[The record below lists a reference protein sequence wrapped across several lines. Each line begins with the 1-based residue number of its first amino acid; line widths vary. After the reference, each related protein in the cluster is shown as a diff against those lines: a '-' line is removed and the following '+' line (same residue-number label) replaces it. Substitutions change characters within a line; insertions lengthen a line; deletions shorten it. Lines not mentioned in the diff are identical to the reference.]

1 MPPSA
6 SVKFPEVVAAV
17 REAEKCLW
25 KIGDALI
32 KECGLPGDHGVNTG
46 ALDKLEQCARELRR
60 LGLETYSLDHLR
72 DLRRTAANFSDGD
85 RSPSVSWTVHSEAGD
100 PATLKAAMEAAT
112 REGVR
117 FTVTYVKDFKKR
129 QRQGEEHA
137 EDPQS
142 AKTLAMREFDRAL
155 ADLLDLGVPATEVM
169 EIIHSRCDRAQ
180 RWPDFMTAFEEYF
193 LQEAA

>member
-1 MPPSA
+1 MGQ
-6 SVKFPEVVAAV
+6 FPEVVAAV

-32 KECGLPGDHGVNTG
+32 KECGLPGDHDVNTG
-46 ALDKLEQCARELRR
+46 VLDKLEKCARELQ
-60 LGLETYSLDHLR
+60 LLNLETYSLGHLR

-85 RSPSVSWTVHSEAGD
+85 RSPSVFWTVHSKLVILR
-100 PATLKAAMEAAT
+100 TSKAAMEMAT

-117 FTVTYVKDFKKR
+117 FTVPYVTDFKKR

-142 AKTLAMREFDRAL
+142 AKMLAMRALDRAL
-155 ADLLDLGVPATEVM
+155 ADLLDLGVPTTEVM
-169 EIIHSRCDRAQ
+169 EVIDSRYERAQ
-180 RWPDFMTAFEEYF
+180 RWSDFMTAFEEYF